1 MTLDIER
8 LEPTA
13 SGPRFDG
20 TYELLQQLAA
30 EADPDM
36 DRDTIESFRN
46 KLIGNETFEKV
57 TLVGSDGDEVV
68 GLARVWFFNIEG
80 NRDLAEAR
88 IEVHPDRRRAG
99 FGTEMLR
106 AAVDLC
112 AANDRP
118 KLLGHGLNAGA
129 NAAFWESFELEC
141 GLVER
146 KSRVWVDQVDQQLM
160 QQWIDQRQER
170 AADYRLEF
178 WTGPTPSHLLEP
190 LAVLSTAM
198 NDAPVDDL
206 DVGDDV
212 WTTEDVVELDEFL
225 AGAGLERWTTIA
237 FGPDDEPAG
246 LTVVTRNTAKPRI
259 GGQGDTVVI
268 DAHRGRGIGRWL
280 KADMIE
286 RVRADAPDVQAL
298 DTENAGSN
306 DAMLA
311 INIAMGFAPVYE
323 LGYWQSTVADLRPK
337 LG

>member
-1 MTLDIER
+1 MTLDIDR
-8 LEPTA
+8 LESTA
-13 SGPRFDG
+13 SGPTFDG
-20 TYELLQQLAA
+20 TYELLQVLAA

-36 DRDTIESFRN
+36 ERDTVESFRN
-46 KLIGNETFEKV
+46 KLIGNDTFEKV

-68 GLARVWFFNIEG
+68 GLARVWFFNVEG
-80 NRDLAEAR
+80 NRDLAEVR
-88 IEVHPDRRRAG
+88 IEVHPGRRRAG
-99 FGTEMLR
+99 FGTELLR

-118 KLLGHGLNAGA
+118 KVLGHGLNAGA
-129 NAAFWESFELEC
+129 NAAFWESFDIER

-146 KSRVWVDQVDQQLM
+146 KSRVWVDQIDPDLM
-160 QQWIDQRQER
+160 RQWIDQHHER
-170 AADYRLEF
+170 AADYRLES
-178 WTGPTPSHLLEP
+178 WSGPTPDHLLEP
-190 LAVLSTAM
+190 MALLSTAM

-206 DVGDDV
+206 DVSDDI
-212 WTTEDVVELDEFL
+212 WTAQDIVELDEFL

-259 GGQGDTVVI
+259 SNQGDTVVI
-268 DAHRGRGIGRWL
+268 DAHRGRGLGRWL

-286 RVRADAPDVQAL
+286 RLRTGAPDVQAL

-323 LGYWQSTVADLRPK
+323 LGYWQSTVEDLRAK

>member
-8 LEPTA
+8 LHHDA

-20 TYELLQQLAA
+20 TYELLQTLAA

-36 DRDTIESFRN
+36 DRDSIESFRN
-46 KLIGNETFEKV
+46 KLIGNDTFEKV

-80 NRDLAEAR
+80 NRDLAEVR
-88 IEVHPDRRRAG
+88 IEVAPDRRRAG
-99 FGTEMLR
+99 FGTEMVR

-112 AANDRP
+112 HENNRP
-118 KLLGHGLNAGA
+118 KVLGHGINAEPTAG
-129 NAAFWESFELEC
+129 FWESLGTEC

-146 KSRVWVDQVDQQLM
+146 KSRVWVRDVDPELM
-160 QQWIDQRQER
+160 QGWIDKHHER
-170 AADYRLEF
+170 AGDYRLEF
-178 WTGPTPSHLLEP
+178 WTGPTPEHLLEP
-190 LAVLSTAM
+190 MATMTTAM

-206 DVGDDV
+206 DVGDDI
-212 WTTEDVVELDEFL
+212 WTTDDVVELDEFL

-237 FGPDDEPAG
+237 FGPDDQPAG
-246 LTVVTRNTAKPRI
+246 LTVVTKNTAKPRI
-259 GGQGDTVVI
+259 SGQGDTVVL
-268 DAHRGRGIGRWL
+268 DSHRGRGLGRWL

-286 RVRADAPDVQAL
+286 RVRANAPDIEAL

-311 INIAMGFAPVYE
+311 INIAMGFRPVYE
-323 LGYWQSTVADLRPK
+323 LGYWQSTVEDLRPK